1 MARTV
6 RPRSALIPVTATVL
20 VVGCGVVGTRVA
32 RHLAASAWASSV
44 VIDDP
49 TSVYLDGLVSSN
61 ERVTPLGRR
70 SWDEV
75 APDVVLLT
83 LPAGHVDPATRA
95 LRLGANVVSVGDA
108 VVDVRGLFALGPLAA
123 SLERRIVVGAGY
135 APGLTCLLARHVAAE
150 FDEVDE
156 IHVAKIGTAG
166 PACARQHHAALSS
179 ESLDWRDGRWE
190 RFVGGSGREL
200 CWFPGPI
207 GGVDCYRAALV
218 DPMLLQPVFAEARRI
233 TSRVGATRRDRA
245 TARLPMLRR
254 PHAEAG
260 DGAVRVEVRGRR
272 NGSVDSIVLG
282 SPARASIGTAAVAAV
297 AVDEVLAGRFVGPW
311 VGGLAA
317 QVDDPV
323 SMLRAVAAL
332 GVVCSKFEGA
342 TVGSVEP
349 RRRASEAV

>member
-1 MARTV
+1 MARAL
-6 RPRSALIPVTATVL
+6 RPRFALTAVSGTVL

-32 RHLAASAWASSV
+32 RHLANSAWVSTV

-49 TSVYLDGLVSSN
+49 TSLYVDGLMASSPRVS
-61 ERVTPLGRR
+61 RIGRR
-70 SWDEV
+70 SWEEV
-75 APDVVLLT
+75 APDVVLLA
-83 LPAGHVDPATRA
+83 LPVGHVDPATRG

-108 VVDVRGLFALGPLAA
+108 VVDGRELFALGPMAA
-123 SLERRIVVGAGY
+123 SVERRVIIGAGY
-135 APGLTCLLARHVAAE
+135 APGLTCVLARHGAAE

-179 ESLDWRDGRWE
+179 ESLDWREGRWE

-218 DPMLLQPVFAEARRI
+218 DPMLLQPVFPEARRI

-272 NGSVDSIVLG
+272 DGRVDSIVLG
-282 SPARASIGTAAVAAV
+282 SATRASIGTAAVAAV
-297 AVDEVLAGRFVGPW
+297 AVDEVLAGRFVGPC

-317 QVDDPV
+317 QIDDPV
-323 SMLRAVAAL
+323 AVLRAVAAL

-349 RRRASEAV
+349 RRRAAEAV